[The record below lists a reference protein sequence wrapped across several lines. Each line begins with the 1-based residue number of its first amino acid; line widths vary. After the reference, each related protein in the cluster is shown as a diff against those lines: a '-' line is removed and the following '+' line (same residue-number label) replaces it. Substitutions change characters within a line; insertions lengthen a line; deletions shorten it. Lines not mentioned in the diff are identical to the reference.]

1 MAPTITA
8 STSTYLQR
16 PGHLTSLKHHKKKK
30 KVLKTSQGRSF
41 QSKSGGLH
49 NINLVLSTHERQH
62 HRRRGNA
69 AHIDLSDPSRLRKK
83 DKARLAQLEKD
94 IPVLNGVVPAG
105 VSRAGRNGNSKG
117 AAGGSGKKKGKKFV
131 EDAETMHEIL
141 RMVNEVKEV
150 KVEEK
155 LEKGVGCFWIAWA
168 PTPWYVLCANNL
180 FLPASIG
187 SSS

>member
-30 KVLKTSQGRSF
+30 KRVLKTSQAGKSF

-69 AHIDLSDPSRLRKK
+69 AHIDLSDPSKLRKK

-105 VSRAGRNGNSKG
+105 VARARRNGSAKG
-117 AAGGSGKKKGKKFV
+117 TAAAGAGKKKGKKFV
-131 EDAETMHEIL
+131 EDSETMYEIL
-141 RMVNEVKEV
+141 RMVNEIKEV

-155 LEKGVGCFWIAWA
+155 LEKGVGCF
-168 PTPWYVLCANNL
+168 C
-180 FLPASIG
+180 
-187 SSS
+187 